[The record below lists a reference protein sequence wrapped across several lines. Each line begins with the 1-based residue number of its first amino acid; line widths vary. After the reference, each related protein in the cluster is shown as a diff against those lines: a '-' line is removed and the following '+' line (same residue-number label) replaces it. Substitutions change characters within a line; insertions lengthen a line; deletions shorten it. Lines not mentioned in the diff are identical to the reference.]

1 MEGKVFV
8 KLTLLVEVR
17 EQLRKVCAIAEMRPA
32 RVVSALVLAA
42 ARLLSYGFSWF
53 DLILYINVSPSAVLA
68 LVEIAQ
74 GEAYPPD
81 VAVWL
86 LTNAAAGA
94 VRRGMEFGD
103 VIRALTTLSP
113 TAEVPQSVTTDVT
126 DRLTDRPCGGGFA

>member
-74 GEAYPPD
+74 DEAYPPD

-94 VRRGMEFGD
+94 VRRGMEFG
-103 VIRALTTLSP
+103 VSSREKALRSIIRRSTGSTHSSLYRN
-113 TAEVPQSVTTDVT
+113 QSK
-126 DRLTDRPCGGGFA
+126 P